1 MTRLNTTI
9 GDVKPGS
16 IGDDLGIL
24 PGDRLVE
31 VNGKDLYDILQF
43 QHAASESVLTL
54 TVERGEERTVFEIE
68 KDEEDEL
75 GLTFKEDLFDGIR
88 RCKNNC
94 VFCFVYQN
102 PKGLRKSLY
111 IKDEDFRYSFMYG
124 NYVTLTNLS
133 EEDMDRIVKE
143 RLSPIYVSVHATD
156 QDVRDVLL
164 GRKNTPPIFPRL
176 DFLTGHGIEFFA
188 QLVLCPGLNDGDI
201 LDKSLRDLE
210 RYRPAL
216 RGITGVPVG
225 LTRYRDHLFP
235 LRTYDQEGARKMIAY
250 AKERQAELL
259 ERQGT
264 RLFFLSDE
272 FYLKAGLPFPPDAEY
287 EEFHSVQDGVGMIP
301 LFLRDL
307 KKVLPRY
314 RKKPV
319 PARRATIVTGAS
331 AGWMFR
337 EKVFPM
343 LEAAG
348 WPLPELHV
356 VKNEF
361 FGGGVNVAGL
371 LAGRDIAHSM
381 EKATRTDFVM
391 ICDYML
397 RTGTE
402 IFLDDMTVREVSE
415 KIGMPIFPVTDSPSD
430 FLTVFRDGRPSAHRR
445 TRSGWEAES
454 SRVEKVERFHDLPA
468 GDSSVLRPLFDKP
481 NAVWGRK

>member
-9 GDVKPGS
+9 GAVAPGS

-24 PGDRLVE
+24 PGDRILE
-31 VNGKDLYDILQF
+31 VNGKGLYDILQF
-43 QHAASESVLTL
+43 QYAASEPVLTL
-54 TVERGEERTVFEIE
+54 TVERGDERTVFEIE
-68 KDEEDEL
+68 KDAEDEL
-75 GLTFKEDLFDGIR
+75 GLSFQEDLFDGIR

-102 PKGLRKSLY
+102 PRGLRKSLY

-124 NYVTLTNLS
+124 NYVTLTNMS
-133 EEDMDRIVKE
+133 EEDMNRIVKE

-156 QDVRDVLL
+156 QEVRDVLL
-164 GRKNTPPIFPRL
+164 GRNTPPIFPRL
-176 DFLTGHGIEFFA
+176 DFLVEHGIEFYA
-188 QLVLCPGLNDGDI
+188 QLVLCPGLNDGAI
-201 LDKSLRDLE
+201 LEKSLKDLE
-210 RYRPAL
+210 RYRPSI

-235 LRTYDQEGARKMIAY
+235 LRTFDPEGARQMIAY
-250 AKERQAELL
+250 AREKQKQLL
-259 ERQGT
+259 DRHGT

-272 FYLKAGLPFPPDAEY
+272 FYLKAGVPFPADEEY

-307 KKVLPRY
+307 KRVLPRY
-314 RKKPV
+314 KKKP
-319 PARRATIVTGAS
+319 AASRKATIITGVS

-348 WPLPELHV
+348 WPVPRLHV

-371 LAGRDIAHSM
+371 LTGRDIEHSL
-381 EKATRTDFVM
+381 EGEEPTDFAM

-402 IFLDDMTVREVSE
+402 IFLDDMTVTQLSAR
-415 KIGMPIFPVTDSPSD
+415 IGMPIYPVTDSPSD
-430 FLTVFRDGRPSAHRR
+430 MLAVFRDGRPSAHRR

-454 SRVEKVERFHDLPA
+454 SREEKVERFHDLPA
-468 GDSSVLRPLFDKP
+468 GDSSMLKPLFDKP